1 MQEKRD
7 VKRVPSGLALHEYA
21 NVYFHARNPMM
32 SKRRNEAPRLC
43 VLRVS
48 TEILKVSGAVITDQ
62 NAVSKYVR
70 FLAPD
75 HLQYLSLEYILAR
88 NWKHPDDQI
97 EEWRHSSAKCAE
109 VLIPHRI
116 PPESTDRILVKGR
129 RHKKLRP
136 EWAALVEVIYELEKQ
151 PYANAVGRTTLQ
163 KICYVLT
170 KLGVDTGF
178 RFQRSSYG
186 PFAPEVKEAI
196 NVLANNNWI
205 VEQQLGKMTA
215 LRVGPEYRKAR
226 EKIEEDLRP
235 FRQKIDKTVDLFS
248 RVKNTDQAEEV
259 ATVIYAVQNL
269 KQERNPDEVSEAD
282 LFQYILDWKKVWRK
296 STEKQKSLAEAIRNL
311 EMLGWVKLRFSES
324 LPVSA

>member
-1 MQEKRD
+1 
-7 VKRVPSGLALHEYA
+7 
-21 NVYFHARNPMM
+21 
-32 SKRRNEAPRLC
+32 
-43 VLRVS
+43 
-48 TEILKVSGAVITDQ
+48 
-62 NAVSKYVR
+62 
-70 FLAPD
+70 
-75 HLQYLSLEYILAR
+75 
-88 NWKHPDDQI
+88 
-97 EEWRHSSAKCAE
+97 
-109 VLIPHRI
+109 
-116 PPESTDRILVKGR
+116 VKGR